1 MTRINHIL
9 LSILFLLTGL
19 TAVSQSRYVIDEVC
33 VGADRY
39 YRVDGEPGSTYTWTL
54 TLPDGITVITLPE
67 TADSVHIVWN
77 YAAGVGTYSLAT
89 EQQNP
94 VTGCT
99 NIELGDIIVH
109 DLPIAYAGPDQSL
122 CSMTTYDLVF
132 ANAEFYSTLL
142 WTTSGDGTF
151 SDPTVMQPTY
161 TFGPNDIATGSATLT
176 LTAQGLGYS
185 GSCPPA
191 ESPVIIT
198 LDNILVEANFTPV
211 SCSGLID
218 GIIQLTA
225 SGGVEP
231 YTYTLNTTPPVTNN
245 TGTFAGLAAGTYTYL
260 VTDALTCERTGEVT
274 VTEPDPLDVVVTYT
288 PPSVYGASDATATA
302 TVTGGTPPYS
312 YLWDDPLAQTTQ
324 TAINLVAGIYNV
336 TVTDDNGCTVPGT
349 VTIID
354 PLLVTINV
362 DQNASCYGFSNGQAT
377 ATVVGGV
384 APYTYLWD
392 DPLAQTTATAV
403 NLPAGTWTCTV
414 TDINGAVGFQTVTIT
429 QPDEIIVNITFG
441 NPTTI
446 GGNDGW
452 ATANATGGTPPYS
465 YEWDD
470 PAFQTTQTA
479 INLTAGTYNVRVFDV
494 NGCHGDA
501 QITLQDPPGPL
512 VVNVEHIDIT
522 CFGYNNGTATA
533 LTGGGVPPYSYLW
546 DDPLAQT
553 TSVATGLAPGTYT
566 VIVTDAVGTTT
577 TGTVTI
583 LEPEQLIV
591 TVTKIDPTVPGGN
604 DGTATANVT
613 GGTLPYTY
621 LWDDPLA
628 QTTQTATGLVAGTY
642 NVTVTDANGCTD
654 DESITLVDP
663 PAGLYVT
670 VVVQDISCFGEVD
683 GQATANVTGGVE
695 PYSYLW
701 DDPLAQT
708 TATISNLPAGTYTV
722 IVTDAEGTIASDFG
736 VVIEPAQLITG
747 ITGINPSVAG
757 GSDGEATA
765 TPTGGTVPYT
775 YLWDDPLAQTT
786 QTATGLSAGTYTV
799 VVTDAHGCT
808 DDETIILTD
817 PTFAL
822 GGWVNNHVS
831 CYGGNNGSATVT
843 ASGGLEPYTYLWN
856 DPLNQTTAT
865 ATNLP
870 AGTWTV
876 VVTDASGASQQMEF
890 VINQPDEIIVTI
902 SPVNP
907 TTVGGNDGS
916 ATANVTGGT
925 PPYTYLWDDPLAQ
938 TTPTATGLTAGTY
951 TVQVTDANNCVEEQT
966 VVLFDPSP
974 ELVVMITKEDVS
986 CFGYND
992 GEATANVSGGVP
1004 PYLYLWNDPLAQTTA
1019 TATGLAPGTY
1029 MVTVT
1034 DQEGTVVQQTVEIL
1048 EPAALAA
1055 EIDKEDV
1062 SCSGNDDGKITFNNV
1077 SGGSG
1082 FYEFSIYGSTGPW
1095 QTIPDFQGLS
1105 GGTYHPVIRDAQN
1118 PECYFEFAPET
1129 INEGTPIIVTIQQ
1142 QTNVTCNTDSG
1153 EIVVGAE
1160 GGAGNYQYMLE
1171 GITPWQSSNTFS
1183 NLSPGDY
1190 TVKVKDNVGCETTF
1204 NQVITIEAIEP
1215 VDITGYNI
1223 INPSINGEPFGEVEI
1238 IATSPAEPILY
1249 SLSLTGPWQSD
1260 NILRGMV
1267 NGIYTAYAMDANGC
1281 IDSIQ
1286 FTMLNVVLAEIIL
1299 SSERVEGCIAEI
1311 KMLDV
1316 MVYKF
1321 DSINSFILQMNY
1333 DPYILR
1339 YLDLG
1344 FVHPALTGPLTVTE
1358 TTPGTLEISYTDADQ
1373 VSIPDGELLL
1383 QLRVQGVHA
1392 GVTQF
1397 NWDWLKCVVTSP
1409 YGLLPPPTAVV
1420 NNYAEVFANP
1430 DLIAYQDS
1438 TFCAGDSTTLYA
1450 ESHTSPISF
1459 EWRHPRGLTHT
1470 GSSWPLASLSVLDA
1484 GIYIVEA
1491 GHDGCSSRDSVNIMV
1506 HPTPEVFIAYTDT
1519 LCFGMPVLLDPGE
1532 DFNTYEWNTGSTLPS
1547 IIAYEPGVY
1556 WVKVT
1561 DPNNCR
1567 AVDSVELVPCIID
1580 VMVPNAFTP
1589 NNDGLNDT
1597 FKPIF
1602 TGFEPQQY
1610 RMDIYSKWGQL
1621 IFTTSE
1627 VSHGWDGTVD
1637 GVLVDPDTFVYV
1649 ISYEVP
1655 SYVFRMGLKSPIT
1668 GRVSVLR

>member
-1 MTRINHIL
+1 MARLKHIL
-9 LSILFLLTGL
+9 ITLLVLLSSFAGL
-19 TAVSQSRYVIDEVC
+19 AQSRYVIDEVC

-54 TLPDGITVITLPE
+54 TEPDGITVITLPE

-77 YAAGVGTYSLAT
+77 YAAGPGTYSLAT

-99 NIELGDIIVH
+99 SIELGDIIVH

-122 CSMTTYDLVF
+122 CSMTTYDLAF

-161 TFGPNDIATGSATLT
+161 TFGPNDIATGSVTLT

-198 LDNILVEANFTPV
+198 LDNILVDANIIPV
-211 SCSGLID
+211 SCSGVGD
-218 GIIQLTA
+218 GTVQLTA
-225 SGGVEP
+225 TGGFEP
-231 YTYTLNTTPPVTNN
+231 YSYTLNTTPPVTNG
-245 TGTFAGLAAGTYTYL
+245 TGLFTGLAAGNYTYL
-260 VTDALTCERTGEVT
+260 VTDNLLCEATGEVF
-274 VTEPDPLDVVVTYT
+274 VTEPDPLDIVVTYT

-324 TAINLVAGIYNV
+324 TAINLVAGTYNV
-336 TVTDDNGCTVPGT
+336 MVTDDNGCPITGT

-362 DQNASCYGFSNGQAT
+362 DQNATCYGVSNGQAT
-377 ATVVGGV
+377 ATVVGGIP
-384 APYTYLWD
+384 PYTYLWD
-392 DPLAQTTATAV
+392 DPLAQTTGTAT
-403 NLPAGTWTCTV
+403 NLPAGTWTVTV
-414 TDINGAVGFQTVTIT
+414 TDATGTGIGTQVVTIT
-429 QPDEIIVNITFG
+429 QPDQIIVTIISSD
-441 NPTTI
+441 PTTL

-452 ATANATGGTPPYS
+452 ATANATGGTPPYT

-494 NGCHGDA
+494 NGCDGTA
-501 QITLQDPPGPL
+501 QVTLMDPPAPL
-512 VVNVEHIDIT
+512 AVTIDSTNVT
-522 CFGYNNGTATA
+522 CYGYNDGTATA
-533 LTGGGVPPYSYLW
+533 YPTGGVPPYSYLW

-553 TSVATGLAPGTYT
+553 SQTASGLAPGTYH
-566 VIVTDAVGTTT
+566 VIVTDNAGSIT

-583 LEPEQLIV
+583 EEPEELDVIV
-591 TVTKIDPTVPGGN
+591 SQTDPTVPGGN

-613 GGTLPYTY
+613 GGTLPYSY
-621 LWDDPLA
+621 LWDDSLA
-628 QTTQTATGLVAGTY
+628 QTTQTATGLTAGTY

-654 DESITLVDP
+654 AGTVTLVDP

-670 VVVQDISCFGEVD
+670 VIPTDISCFGEVD
-683 GQATANVTGGVE
+683 GEAFADVTGGVE
-695 PYSYLW
+695 PYSFLW

-708 TATISNLPAGTYTV
+708 TQTATNLVAGTYTV
-722 IVTDAEGTIASDFG
+722 IVTDALGDVAINSG
-736 VVIEPAQLITG
+736 VIIEPAQLVVG
-747 ITGINPSVAG
+747 ITGTTPTTVG
-757 GSDGEATA
+757 GNDGTATA
-765 TPTGGTVPYT
+765 IVSGGTAPYT

-799 VVTDAHGCT
+799 VVTDDHGCT
-808 DDETIILTD
+808 ESNTITLTD
-817 PTFAL
+817 PVFSVGFSVKDVT
-822 GGWVNNHVS
+822 
-831 CYGGNNGSATVT
+831 CYGGSDGEAT
-843 ASGGLEPYTYLWN
+843 ALPSGGTPPYSYLWSN
-856 DPLNQTTAT
+856 GQTTQT
-865 ATNLP
+865 ATNLV
-870 AGTWTV
+870 AGDYSV
-876 VVTDASGASQQMEF
+876 IVTDDAGNIIQATITVDQPEEIVI
-890 VINQPDEIIVTI
+890 VINGT
-902 SPVNP
+902 NP
-907 TTVGGNDGS
+907 TVIGGNDGS
-916 ATANVTGGT
+916 ATANVSGGT
-925 PPYTYLWDDPLAQ
+925 PPYSYLWNDPLAQ
-938 TTPTATGLTAGTY
+938 TTQTATGLTAGTY
-951 TVQVTDANNCVEEQT
+951 TVTVTDANGCTAEET
-966 VVLFDPSP
+966 IILFDPSP
-974 ELVVMITKEDVS
+974 ELVVVITKEDVS
-986 CFGYND
+986 CFGFPD

-1004 PYLYLWNDPLAQTTA
+1004 PYTYLWNDPLAQTTP
-1019 TATGLAPGTY
+1019 TATGLASGTY

-1048 EPAALAA
+1048 EPVQLYA
-1055 EIDKEDV
+1055 EIDV
-1062 SCSGNDDGKITFNNV
+1062 VHVTCSGNDDGSITFNNV

-1082 FYEFSIYGSTGPW
+1082 FYEFSILPGQW
-1095 QTIPDFQGLS
+1095 QTGPDFQGLA
-1105 GGTYHPVIRDAQN
+1105 GGTYYPVIRDAQN
-1118 PECYFEFAPET
+1118 IECYFEFPSET
-1129 INEGTPIIVTIQQ
+1129 ISEGTPIIVTIQQ

-1183 NLSPGDY
+1183 GLNVGDY
-1190 TVKVKDNVGCETTF
+1190 TVKVKDNAGCETTF

-1238 IATSPAEPILY
+1238 FATGPAEPIVY

-1260 NILRGMV
+1260 NILRGMI
-1267 NGIYTAYAMDANGC
+1267 NGIFTAYAMDANGC

-1286 FTMLNVVLAEIIL
+1286 FTMVNVVLAEIIL

-1316 MVYKF
+1316 AVYKF

-1333 DPYILR
+1333 DPYILK
-1339 YLDLG
+1339 YTGLG
-1344 FVHPALTGPLTVTE
+1344 FVHPALSGPLTVTE

-1383 QLRVQGVHA
+1383 QLRVQGMHA

-1397 NWDWLKCVVTSP
+1397 HWDWLKCVVTSP

-1430 DLIAYQDS
+1430 DLVAYQDS

-1450 ESHTSPISF
+1450 ETHASPVSF

-1470 GSSWPLASLSVLDA
+1470 GPTWPLGSLSVLDA

-1519 LCFGMPVLLDPGE
+1519 LCFGMPVLLDPGD

-1567 AVDSVELVPCIID
+1567 AIDSVELVPCVID
-1580 VMVPNAFTP
+1580 VLVPNAFTP
-1589 NNDGLNDT
+1589 NNDGLNDD
-1597 FKPIF
+1597 FKPLF

-1621 IFTTSE
+1621 IFTTNE
-1627 VSHGWDGTVD
+1627 VSHGWDGTVE

-1668 GRVSVLR
+1668 GRVSVIR